1 MKNKENKQ
9 IKVEELDHLVL
20 TVVDPEVTC
29 RFYEEVLGM
38 DRKVFRGKRLALH
51 FGRQKLNLHQAGR
64 KIRPVAVKPTPGSAD
79 ICFLTQVPLSDFC
92 LHLEERGVE
101 VEEGPVERTGASGPI
116 LSIYFRDPDGNLIE
130 VSNLLKREV

>member
-38 DRKVFRGKRLALH
+38 HRKVFRGKRLALH
-51 FGRQKLNLHQAGR
+51 FGRQKLNLHQTGR
-64 KIRPVAVKPTPGSAD
+64 KLSTVAINPTPGSAD

-92 LHLEERGVE
+92 LHLEEKGVE

-116 LSIYFRDPDGNLIE
+116 LSIYFKDPDGNLIE
-130 VSNLLKREV
+130 VRNLLKGEI